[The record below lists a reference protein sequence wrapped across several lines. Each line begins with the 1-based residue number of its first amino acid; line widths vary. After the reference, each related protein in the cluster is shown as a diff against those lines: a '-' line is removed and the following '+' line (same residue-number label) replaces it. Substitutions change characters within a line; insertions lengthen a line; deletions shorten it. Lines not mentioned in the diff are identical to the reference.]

1 MFIIAGIGSLIV
13 WYLRKNLPESPR
25 WLEAQGRT
33 AEAEALMQSI
43 EKETAATAGA
53 LPAPVITAPVA
64 QLTTASIF
72 QPPILQRLLVGSW
85 LLITINTLIF
95 GFVIFLPQFFLRQGL
110 TIANSL
116 AYTVVLAGASLVGCA
131 LGAYLSDS
139 IGRRWSIIGASVL
152 TIVAGWVYAHF
163 NAASDPAIVL
173 SVGAVLIVAIYIQTA
188 LLFGVY
194 TPELFP
200 TEIRLRANG
209 ICNTLGR
216 GATVVSPFVVGYL
229 MVNYALPGVIW
240 LMIGLVVIQIIA
252 VYFWGVEPAKRSLE
266 GLDPKTA

>member
-25 WLEAQGRT
+25 WLESKGRT

-43 EKETAATAGA
+43 EKEAASAGK
-53 LPAPVITAPVA
+53 LPPAAKPAAVP
-64 QLTTASIF
+64 QLTASAMLR
-72 QPPILQRLLVGSW
+72 PPILQRMIVGSW
-85 LLITINTLIF
+85 VLITINTLIF

-110 TIANSL
+110 NISQSL
-116 AYTVVLAGASLVGCA
+116 AYTLVLSGGSLLGCA

-139 IGRRWSIIGASVL
+139 IGRRWSIIGASIV
-152 TIVAGWVYAHF
+152 TIVSGYIYARF
-163 NAASDPAIVL
+163 NAASDPATVL
-173 SVGAVLIVAIYIQTA
+173 SVGFVLIVAIYVQTA
-188 LLFGVY
+188 ILFGVY

-216 GATVVSPFVVGYL
+216 AATVVSPFVVGAL
-229 MVNYALPGVIW
+229 MASYQLPGVVW
-240 LMIGLVVIQIIA
+240 LMIGLVVIQIVVVWA
-252 VYFWGVEPAKRSLE
+252 WGVEPRNRGLEDLATAK
-266 GLDPKTA
+266 A